1 MKTKQKRR
9 NFGIVMPVIVTM
21 LLMAVGSAVI
31 RPAVAEAEQK
41 PVYTDDT
48 NWSTSNATSA
58 AEIIEG
64 DGTNT
69 FSNDGTVILTLT
81 GNTTINLDK
90 DLQLAQITGTAD
102 LTITG
107 SGTLTVGGVETYRG
121 DNALNVKAL
130 TIQGGTVKAT
140 GKENGILSTGITVS
154 GGTVE
159 AIGGSVADKSGIF
172 VNGELTITGGS
183 VTATGYAGVR
193 ATTINVSGGSASATG
208 STENAFSANKIYA
221 SVTTPS
227 DGLIKKITIAY
238 SVCDKNGNGQTQAT
252 IGPMTDPGFS
262 VSPASVTG
270 KTNKVYDVS
279 SPLATVT
286 LTNTG
291 GMPLT
296 VEVSGLPSGLTF
308 DNTTGKIIGT
318 ASATANTNATV
329 TIKNDYGE
337 SVKNDSFAVEITAAP
352 ATVTDVNI
360 KDGVTV
366 INNNTIKLE
375 KDNKKQLTA
384 EILPTEATATV
395 TWDSSNKTV
404 ATISAT
410 GEITALNEG
419 STTITATAGGKSAN
433 ITLTVTKKI
442 VPATKLELLADMT
455 IAVGETVTIKPTLTP
470 AEANGEI
477 TWSSDN
483 TAVTVDKGTIKGT
496 SAGSA
501 TITATITT
509 DNNGGSASVTD
520 KMTITVSAD
529 KPLIKDPT
537 LPTSLTLNQ
546 KMTDIQL
553 TATGPAAA
561 DIKWTWKYAG
571 SSTEL
576 PPGLALS
583 EAGVISG
590 TPTKAGTYTVAVTAT
605 HKNQTTL
612 SDTKEFTLVVGE
624 GGVVFDKNGVTDSG
638 INSAAAPNLFAV
650 QPTGKTFL
658 MTIKVLK
665 GADTPTGKS
674 ETVADINKLFRGVNN
689 SNLRMRML
697 DITVRNTTDNQA
709 VSKTTNPVEIVLD
722 VSTDYTKYTLVPFR
736 YHNEVVTI
744 FTKLDKRPTNT
755 ADYKDG
761 TFYYD
766 KNGNQIYLYTN
777 SFSLYTLVYTT
788 VDTYTVTFNS
798 NGGTA
803 VMDAIVQQGATI
815 TAPTAPT
822 KTGFTFGGWYTDAG
836 LTTEWDR
843 TQPINGNMTLYAS
856 WTQAATNPGSDG
868 DLRGANAPQTSDYMA
883 MVYVM
888 IALLAALAAG
898 YAVYGIS
905 KRNEES

>member
-31 RPAVAEAEQK
+31 RPAVAEAEAPAYNPSTQTWSITENITAK
-41 PVYTDDT
+41 ALITAAESESSANLLTDIIALSPGTTLTIDDT
-48 NWSTSNATSA
+48 LS
-58 AEIIEG
+58 
-64 DGTNT
+64 
-69 FSNDGTVILTLT
+69 V
-81 GNTTINLDK
+81 K
-90 DLQLAQITGTAD
+90 QITKSHETNLGN
-102 LTITG
+102 ITVQNGG
-107 SGTLTVGGVETYRG
+107 SLTVTDGIHAQNITVETGGSITSTGARTSG
-121 DNALNVKAL
+121 EG
-130 TIQGGTVKAT
+130 IQSGGTF
-140 GKENGILSTGITVS
+140 TVS
-154 GGTVE
+154 GGTVTAYGATR
-159 AIGGSVADKSGIF
+159 AIVGNTIS
-172 VNGELTITGGS
+172 ITGGT
-183 VTATGYAGVR
+183 VTATGTAYGINANTLTISGDSTEVTATGTSNGAIYAPSTTISAPLGITNPASGVKIETDGVR
-193 ATTINVSGGSASATG
+193 NISSGNLETSVTIKAITDISITTTTLPGGTVGAAYTSTKVEGTAGGRAITWSATG
-208 STENAFSANKIYA
+208 L
-221 SVTTPS
+221 P
-227 DGLIKKITIAY
+227 DGLNMAADGTI
-238 SVCDKNGNGQTQAT
+238 
-252 IGPMTDPGFS
+252 
-262 VSPASVTG
+262 
-270 KTNKVYDVS
+270 
-279 SPLATVT
+279 
-286 LTNTG
+286 
-291 GMPLT
+291 
-296 VEVSGLPSGLTF
+296 SG
-308 DNTTGKIIGT
+308 
-318 ASATANTNATV
+318 
-329 TIKNDYGE
+329 
-337 SVKNDSFAVEITAAP
+337 
-352 ATVTDVNI
+352 
-360 KDGVTV
+360 
-366 INNNTIKLE
+366 
-375 KDNKKQLTA
+375 
-384 EILPTEATATV
+384 
-395 TWDSSNKTV
+395 
-404 ATISAT
+404 TISAT
-410 GEITALNEG
+410 APAQNYPVTVTADAGGTLTKTADLSISVTAATIPVTGVTINEGPKIAIVAGSTATQLNATVAPANASDKTIKWSSSAPAIAEVDNTGKVTGKAKGTAVITAESAADSSKKASITVEVTVPVQTISLSADPATIAVNETVSLKTAYTPAGATLPEITYSSSDPTVADVDAKG
-419 STTITATAGGKSAN
+419 VVTGKKAGTVTITA
-433 ITLTVTKKI
+433 KI
-442 VPATKLELLADMT
+442 DATK
-455 IAVGETVTIKPTLTP
+455 
-470 AEANGEI
+470 NG
-477 TWSSDN
+477 N
-483 TAVTVDKGTIKGT
+483 V
-496 SAGSA
+496 
-501 TITATITT
+501 
-509 DNNGGSASVTD
+509 SVTD
-520 KMTITVSAD
+520 ATCSITVSAN
-529 KPLIKDPT
+529 KPLIKEPT

-553 TATGPAAA
+553 TATGPDAA
-561 DIKWTWKYAG
+561 DIKWTWKFAG

-605 HKNQTTL
+605 HKTQITL
-612 SDTKEFTLVVGE
+612 SDTKEFTLVVGK
-624 GGVVFDKNGVTDSG
+624 GGVVLDTNGVTISG
-638 INSAAAPNLFAV
+638 ITGANAPHNLSND
-650 QPTGKTFL
+650 FL
-658 MTIKVLK
+658 MTVKILP
-665 GADTPTGKS
+665 GDDTPTGKT

-722 VSTDYTKYTLVPFR
+722 VSTDYTRYTLVPFR
-736 YHNEVVTI
+736 YHNGVVTI